1 MPVTRRALAVPATLA
16 CLALTQVA
24 AADTDP
30 PTKEACVEAHASGQ
44 LLRHEGKWLKARK
57 QFLTC
62 VADSCPA
69 VLRRECSPWLLD
81 LEARTPTLLVVAK
94 DENGQTLRDAT
105 VTIDGDAAAA
115 TIAITSVPVDPGEHV
130 IRITPSFAPALE
142 KRIVLRDGE
151 RNARLDVVIPSPARA
166 AQSAAMDRS
175 SEPPTARRAS
185 LVPPL
190 VASGFAVLGLGVF
203 TTFALVGKS
212 QESARAASCGPR
224 CSDQQLRP
232 VEQSYL
238 IADIGLAVGVV
249 ATATAAVLFLT
260 GNGGSSAR

>member
-1 MPVTRRALAVPATLA
+1 MTRRALAVPATLA

-44 LLRHEGKWLKARK
+44 LLRHEGKWLKARQ

-130 IRITPSFAPALE
+130 IRITASFAPALE
-142 KRIVLRDGE
+142 KRIVLPRRRTKCAARRGHSFSSKGRAVSGDGS
-151 RNARLDVVIPSPARA
+151 LFRA
-166 AQSAAMDRS
+166 ANGAS
-175 SEPPTARRAS
+175 S
-185 LVPPL
+185 
-190 VASGFAVLGLGVF
+190 
-203 TTFALVGKS
+203 
-212 QESARAASCGPR
+212 
-224 CSDQQLRP
+224 
-232 VEQSYL
+232 
-238 IADIGLAVGVV
+238 
-249 ATATAAVLFLT
+249 
-260 GNGGSSAR
+260 